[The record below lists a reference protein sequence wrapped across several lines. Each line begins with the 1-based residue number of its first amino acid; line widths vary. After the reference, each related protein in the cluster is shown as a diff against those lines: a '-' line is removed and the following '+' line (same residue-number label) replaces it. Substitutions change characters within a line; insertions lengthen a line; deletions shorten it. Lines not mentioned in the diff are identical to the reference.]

1 MSVRYRMRLYDFEI
15 VPWHTI
21 GRGDSGGGETLGRF
35 PAHALRSARDDPR
48 TMAAIRRLV
57 ARSSWLTPV
66 DRFTDEEVLEHLS
79 RQIEAG
85 RIRLAPVRRGTQ
97 VGQSGEGPAEVS
109 EAPRGSGGE
118 AGRKATPVPEPSPP
132 ANRPAPARPSR
143 PRPSPPMLHWITIGL
158 VDEESGGPLAGV
170 AVRVRAPDGNVLTRT
185 TGSDGKVHLPQLP
198 EGTCDLEEL
207 VDVAFEVIDVN

>member
-57 ARSSWLTPV
+57 ARSSWLTPL

-132 ANRPAPARPSR
+132 ANRPAPAR
-143 PRPSPPMLHWITIGL
+143 
-158 VDEESGGPLAGV
+158 
-170 AVRVRAPDGNVLTRT
+170 
-185 TGSDGKVHLPQLP
+185 
-198 EGTCDLEEL
+198 
-207 VDVAFEVIDVN
+207 